1 MTTVTFRNGTTVSD
15 GSDEATTLRNGG
27 HRTRFVPALVGTV
40 EAAAEAKGWASLLGT
55 VVYDSE
61 YSAKEYA
68 VGTTCPSGS
77 AKSWA
82 VGTGEVA
89 GGLYSAKYYMEQAQT
104 FSNSAIN
111 APGTSATSTTSVT
124 IGTGSKTFTIQT
136 GKAFSVGQFV
146 IVSDQTTPANY
157 MVGQVTAHNSSTGS
171 LVISVSSTGGSGT
184 LANWIVSLTAL
195 ANVAGAATLGGN
207 NIYSGTNTYNA
218 AVSMT
223 GSLDV
228 SGTTNFTGDTN
239 LKGTTTVYKASGS
252 VLLTA
257 QTLSNISNDFA
268 SYSLKTGSNE
278 VKINLEASTG
288 AFSIQDATNSRDLL
302 SYVPGTDK
310 VVLRKPQR
318 ADAATS
324 ANDLVRK
331 AELDNASVQSI
342 VTTTQGALSG
352 FRNRVINGDMR
363 VAQRS
368 TLTTGL
374 AGTDFIQRGVIDC
387 FYNRQYYLGQN
398 AALTFYHSTT
408 NNTVFTELRA
418 QTAVSGYTGFT
429 NTWAQTGIYFGIES
443 DNIRDLV
450 DTAFTISFKFR
461 AAVAG
466 TYSLVIHS
474 TNKANPSCYVTTF
487 NCSAAHTTEKITV
500 TVPVDNLNT
509 GGNYYPGGFF
519 GSLGLKVS
527 IGGVGGS
534 SNQIAPSSLW
544 RTPAA
549 AGVEV
554 ASGCVNWSNTAN
566 NYIAITEVQLE
577 KGSVATPFEQR
588 PYQVELA
595 LCQRYYETGSMY
607 GWGRADGAANARA
620 GYVAFKVP
628 KRPVSFTPSFSGMI
642 YANSSGIAAEGISE
656 GGFGFYVAAAAAG
669 QINVNGV
676 WSVSTEF

>member
-82 VGTGEVA
+82 VGTGVVA

-124 IGTGSKTFTIQT
+124 IGTGSKTFVIQT

-171 LVISVSSTGGSGT
+171 LVISVSSTSGSGT

-207 NIYSGTNTYNA
+207 NIYSGTNAYNA

-223 GSLDV
+223 GALDV

-257 QTLSNISNDFA
+257 QTLSNILNDFA
-268 SYSLKTGSNE
+268 SYNLKTGSNE

-302 SYVPGTDK
+302 NYVPGTDK

-318 ADAATS
+318 ADAATA

-352 FRNRVINGDMR
+352 FRNRVINGDAR
-363 VAQRS
+363 VR
-368 TLTTGL
+368 
-374 AGTDFIQRGVIDC
+374 QRGAPETTTYTAGSVVKLRGPVDC
-387 FYNRQYYLGQN
+387 FYSHAAYISASNSIQMSSETFNSSEDPYYVK
-398 AALTFYHSTT
+398 LTANGAVQASGGFPNSWGYSGITT
-408 NNTVFTELRA
+408 VLEDHNVYDL
-418 QTAVSGYTGFT
+418 T
-429 NTWAQTGIYFGIES
+429 NTACI
-443 DNIRDLV
+443 L
-450 DTAFTISFKFR
+450 SFKFK
-461 AAVAG
+461 AQSAG
-466 TYSLVIHS
+466 DYS
-474 TNKANPSCYVTTF
+474 
-487 NCSAAHTTEKITV
+487 V
-500 TVPVDNLNT
+500 TVAFSDNKVFVTKFTYVSGVQIVTIPLPAVT
-509 GGNYYPGGFF
+509 GTVFQPNGSGFMA
-519 GSLGLKVS
+519 VS
-527 IGGVGGS
+527 IGGYGGS
-534 SNQIAPSSLW
+534 GFSVTQSSSWQTYASTLEFNARRFCSGVPNW
-544 RTPAA
+544 
-549 AGVEV
+549 AG
-554 ASGCVNWSNTAN
+554 AGSSA
-566 NYIAITEVQLE
+566 YISVTDLQLE
-577 KGSVATPFEQR
+577 KGSVATPFERR

-595 LCQRYYETGSMY
+595 LCQRYYETGSCKVY
-607 GWGRADGAANARA
+607 AAGSTSISSAVNYR
-620 GYVAFKVP
+620 VP
-628 KRPVSFTPSFSGMI
+628 KRAVVTPSYGT
-642 YANSSGIAAEGISE
+642 
-656 GGFGFYVAAAAAG
+656 AAG
-669 QINVNGV
+669 RSLVPT
-676 WSVSTEF
+676 STEWTDLDSFGVNRSGSELAFTWAASADF